1 MKPNMGS
8 TDRVIR
14 SIVAALVVV
23 LFFTNVISG
32 ALGIVLMLLA
42 AVFAITSFMS
52 FCPLYTVFRFSTR
65 DTAKRPT

>member
-14 SIVAALVVV
+14 SIVAALEVV

-65 DTAKRPT
+65 DTAKRPN

>member
-65 DTAKRPT
+65 DTAKRPN

>member
-14 SIVAALVVV
+14 SIVAAVVVV

-65 DTAKRPT
+65 DTAKRPN

>member
-1 MKPNMGS
+1 MKPTMGS

-14 SIVAALVVV
+14 SIVAAVVVV

-65 DTAKRPT
+65 DTAKRPN